1 MLLLVPMVGDRRAVL
16 ILMLVLCSVFAI
28 VSSIPVHGAD
38 IFTPETQFYIPEYN
52 TYISY
57 AIGGSYINASLIDNI
72 WHFTGLIFEG
82 ATSIFPTVPGVDFSI
97 STQDCNLTITRF
109 DMLFILPP
117 SSGWIE
123 YTVSGVGNQTVN
135 MHYREPR
142 WLTYTVYIDGEEKA
156 QNDGWSISDG
166 GWLTV
171 TGASSN
177 VKIYYEQASST
188 MKSGDVFFIPEYNS
202 SFTFEFDG
210 TYVYATL
217 AGNAWRFQNL
227 IVDDHSGINLPIF
240 YFAMSAHN
248 CNVTITSYYPT
259 YVSSGV
265 KPFINYTVNG
275 VGNQTFD
282 NNWESSGGWINYTVI
297 IDGVERVKNDGWIV
311 TNERWV
317 TVTDANSNATILY
330 NYVMPDMP
338 EPEPAEPEPTEP
350 EPEEKQPTEPP
361 SPKDNSDKLNTNPWL
376 DSYIFG
382 LFMIIAMSMIIVT
395 LVLVLN
401 RKRKSGKVL
410 K

>member
-1 MLLLVPMVGDRRAVL
+1 MVGDKRAAL
-16 ILMLVLCSVFAI
+16 ILVLVLFSVFAI
-28 VSSIPVHGAD
+28 FSSIPVHGAD
-38 IFTPETQFYIPEYN
+38 IFTPETQFYIPKYN

-72 WHFTGLIFEG
+72 WHFTGLKFEG

-123 YTVSGVGNQTVN
+123 YTVSGVGNQTIN
-135 MHYREPR
+135 MHYHEPR
-142 WLTYTVYIDGEEKA
+142 SLTYTVQIDGEEKA
-156 QNDGWSISDG
+156 QNDGWSISDD

-177 VKIYYEQASST
+177 VKIYYEQAFST
-188 MKSGDVFFIPEYNS
+188 IKSGDVFFIPEYNS

-210 TYVYATL
+210 TYVYAILT
-217 AGNAWRFQNL
+217 GNIWRFQNL
-227 IVDDHSGINLPIF
+227 IVDGHAGINLPIF

-248 CNVTITSYYPT
+248 CNVTITSFYPIH
-259 YVSSGV
+259 VSSGV
-265 KPFINYTVNG
+265 KPFINYTVTG

-282 NNWESSGGWINYTVI
+282 NNWESTGGWVNYTVI

-317 TVTDANSNATILY
+317 TVTDAKSNATILY
-330 NYVMPDMP
+330 NYVIPDMP
-338 EPEPAEPEPTEP
+338 EPEPAEPEPTEPEPTEP

-361 SPKDNSDKLNTNPWL
+361 SPKDDSDKLNTNPWL

-382 LFMIIAMSMIIVT
+382 LFMIVATSMIIVT